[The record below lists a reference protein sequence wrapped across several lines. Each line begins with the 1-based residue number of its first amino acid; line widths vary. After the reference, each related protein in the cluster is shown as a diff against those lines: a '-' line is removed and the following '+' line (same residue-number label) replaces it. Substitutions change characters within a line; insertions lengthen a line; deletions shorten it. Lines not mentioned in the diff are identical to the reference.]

1 MATIAQKVVD
11 ITHRY
16 TLAALKT
23 IVREHNKK
31 LPIIRGYSRMQ
42 KHHIAAALLKHMD
55 YDIGS
60 GKFRNKAVS
69 APPAPRV
76 LPTRRKG
83 DARPRVLPT
92 RRTDAT
98 QGRATPA
105 RATPLQGTL
114 SKGMQTYKNKLED
127 IEAKWKQR
135 ALQGFDTEAGGIAF
149 KN

>member
-1 MATIAQKVVD
+1 
-11 ITHRY
+11 
-16 TLAALKT
+16 
-23 IVREHNKK
+23 
-31 LPIIRGYSRMQ
+31 MQ

-69 APPAPRV
+69 APSRALDPRV

-92 RRTDAT
+92 RRTGAT
-98 QGRATPA
+98 QGRALPA

-114 SKGMQTYKNKLED
+114 SKGMQSYKTALED

-135 ALQGFDTEAGGIAF
+135 ALQGLDTAEGGVI
-149 KN
+149 